1 MCSVGYRGIK
11 WQFDSVT
18 RAIRFGEGG
27 WGSGVYLKSWKEKR
41 KGKGNR
47 KGKKARKAN
56 EN

>member
-47 KGKKARKAN
+47 KGKARKAN